1 MNECSHREGN
11 ANGVLFL
18 KVVEKEIPELF
29 LT

>member
-1 MNECSHREGN
+1 MNECSHREVN
-11 ANGVLFL
+11 VNYVLIL